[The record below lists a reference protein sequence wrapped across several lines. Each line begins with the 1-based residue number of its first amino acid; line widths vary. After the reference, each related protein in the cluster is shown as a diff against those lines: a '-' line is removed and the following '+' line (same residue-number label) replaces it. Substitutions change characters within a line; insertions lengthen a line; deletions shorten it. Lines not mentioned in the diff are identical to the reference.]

1 MSKFVNVW
9 TFSDLNDRQAD
20 VIAAAKSFGA
30 TVNTFVFGA
39 DRAAN
44 AFAMGADKVFDLGT
58 PADGVIVEDYC
69 DTMAKAINE
78 GAKPALVVMPASV
91 RAKAIAGKLGAMLN
105 AGVVNDVSEF
115 GADDSLSHLVYG
127 GLAVSNEKVMSD
139 VTIVTIGG
147 GLFAALPADASRTG
161 EVVTLDFVAP
171 AVSGIRRL
179 GVTAKA
185 VGGVDLSRAKRVIGV
200 GRGFSKQEDLK
211 LADDLAAAIGA
222 EVGCSRP
229 IAEGEQWMERE
240 RYIGVSG
247 VMLKPDF
254 YMAVGISG
262 QIQHMVGVNRA
273 NVVFAINK
281 DKKAPVFKY
290 ADFGLVGDL
299 QKVLPKLTAALK

>member
-9 TFSDLNDRQAD
+9 TFSDINDRQAD
-20 VIAAAKSFGA
+20 VIAAGKSFNA
-30 TVNTFVFGA
+30 PVNTFVFGGKSA
-39 DRAAN
+39 D
-44 AFAMGADKVFDLGT
+44 AFAQGADKVFDLGA
-58 PADGVIVEDYC
+58 PAEGVIVEDYC
-69 DTMAKAINE
+69 ETMAKAINE
-78 GAKPALVVMPASV
+78 GAKPAVVVMPASV
-91 RAKAIAGKLGAMLN
+91 RGKAIAAKLGAILG
-105 AGVVNDVSEF
+105 AGVVNEAAEF
-115 GADDSLSHLVYG
+115 GADDSFSHLVYG
-127 GLAVSNEKVMSD
+127 GLAVSNEKVNSD
-139 VTIVTIGG
+139 VAIVTIGSG
-147 GLFAALPADASRTG
+147 VFAALPADASRTG
-161 EVVTLDFVAP
+161 EVVALDFVAP
-171 AVSGIRRL
+171 AVSGIRR
-179 GVTAKA
+179 VSVAAKT
-185 VGGVDLSRAKRVIGV
+185 VGGVDLSRAKRVVGV

-211 LADDLAAAIGA
+211 LAEEFAAAIGA

-290 ADFGLVGDL
+290 ADYGIVGDL